1 MALKALM
8 LRKKIT
14 DKQKQLE
21 TLRSKDADFE
31 KREAELEA
39 DIAEAVSDEEKAAVE
54 EAVAAFDG
62 EKAEHEAE
70 KANLENEI
78 SGLENELGELEKAN
92 NEKPAEEKGEQRKVE
107 NNIMNR
113 TKFFNMTVEQRDAF
127 LADAEVKSFLQRVR
141 EMKGQTRAVTGGDL
155 AIPEIILGVLRENI
169 ENYSKLIKY
178 VNLKRVSGVGRVIVP
193 GTIPEAVWTEMCAN
207 LNELSISF
215 NDAEVDGFKVG
226 GYIAICN
233 AVLEDSDLN
242 LAQEII
248 TMLGQ
253 AIGFALDKA
262 IVAGSGTK
270 MPLGIWTR
278 LAQTSQPAGYP
289 STARTWV
296 DLHTSNIKTI
306 DDAVTGTALFAALAM
321 NAGAAKGKYSRGAK
335 FWAMNETTYT
345 YLLAQSVSINAAGAI
360 VAGQTN
366 TMPIIGGNI
375 EILEFIPDNV
385 IVGGYGDLYLLAER
399 AGTQIGQSEHF
410 LWTSDKTVFKGT
422 ARYDGLPVIAEGFVV
437 IGINDEVPDVTD
449 IVFAEDSANP

>member
-14 DKQKQLE
+14 DKQKQLDE
-21 TLRSKDADFE
+21 LRKKDADFE

-39 DIAEAVSDEEKAAVE
+39 DIAEAKSDEEKAAVE
-54 EAVAAFDG
+54 EAVAVFDG
-62 EKAEHEAE
+62 EKSEHEAE

-92 NEKPAEEKGEQRKVE
+92 NEKPTEEKGEQRKVNKE
-107 NNIMNR
+107 IMNR

-127 LADAEVKSFLQRVR
+127 LANEEVKSFLQRVR

-155 AIPEIILGVLRENI
+155 LIPDVILGVLRENI

-178 VNLKRVSGVGRVIVP
+178 VNLKRVSGVGRMIVP
-193 GTIPEAVWTEMCAN
+193 GTVPEAVWTEMCAN

-215 NDAEVDGFKVG
+215 NDAEVDGYKVG

-233 AVLEDSDLN
+233 AILDDSDMN

-270 MPLGIWTR
+270 MPLGIWAR
-278 LAQTSQPAGYP
+278 LAQTSQPASYP

-306 DDAVTGTALFAALAM
+306 DDAVTGTALFAELAI
-321 NAGAAKGKYSRGAK
+321 NAGAAKGKYARGAK
-335 FWAMNETTYT
+335 FWVMNETTYN

-385 IVGGYGDLYLLAER
+385 IVGGYGELYLLAER

-449 IVFAEDSANP
+449 IVFASDSANP